1 MCRLEGASTRE
12 KSVLANVNDSV
23 WALNG
28 DTVTIN
34 CSHPATS
41 GDIWSQRAP
50 DGTESASPPAVR
62 VPNVG
67 STLTVSMSPSL
78 NGTSHKCILQDFRG
92 TRVFESGWITLFLGG
107 RPTIVP

>member
-1 MCRLEGASTRE
+1 M
-12 KSVLANVNDSV
+12 NDSV

-28 DTVTIN
+28 DTVVLN
-34 CSHPATS
+34 CSHPDTS

-62 VPNVG
+62 TQDVG
-67 STLTVSMSPSL
+67 AMLTVSMSPSL
-78 NGTSHKCILQDFRG
+78 NGTSYKCILTDFRG
-92 TRVFESGWITLFLGG
+92 NRVFESGWITLFLGG